1 MKTRLL
7 LMTVLLTVSLVAMA
21 QDVNWDSVYRSN
33 LTDKELALLEKQ
45 EQLQQQLAEQ
55 EEQRQQKWTIAF
67 AVCAFVSLT
76 TTVFIFKEVFKNRTP
91 EIPLSR
97 TIQASIVC
105 ICGGLVIF
113 LLNLG
118 WFYFSFEADNKMRY
132 LILYAIIILLG
143 IALWI
148 YTKRL
153 KKEKTDKN
161 TEEL

>member
-7 LMTVLLTVSLVAMA
+7 LIMALLSVTLVTMA

-45 EQLQQQLAEQ
+45 EQLQQQLTEQ
-55 EEQRQQKWTIAF
+55 KEQRQLKWTIAF
-67 AVCAFVSLT
+67 AACAIVSLT
-76 TTVFIFKEVFKNRTP
+76 TTIYIFKEVFKHRTS
-91 EIPLSR
+91 ETSLSR

-153 KKEKTDKN
+153 KSDNNK
-161 TEEL
+161 TEEI